1 MEDMK
6 QLMTSE
12 NGEYFSDFTLCLNGR
27 DIKAHKVCYSALF
40 ISDIGKLFEFVMNLC
55 YFEKARIIVTCFLE
69 LSFLVDTRKSK
80 IQLYKQ
86 CAEIV

>member
-40 ISDIGKLFEFVMNLC
+40 ISDIGKLFEFVMNFGLFWESKNNSHVFPWAFISSG
-55 YFEKARIIVTCFLE
+55 YEEIE
-69 LSFLVDTRKSK
+69 DTV
-80 IQLYKQ
+80 I
-86 CAEIV
+86 

>member
-27 DIKAHKVCYSALF
+27 DIKAHKVCYSALC
-40 ISDIGKLFEFVMNLC
+40 ISDIGKLFEFNEFVLFWESKNNSHVFPSAFISSG
-55 YFEKARIIVTCFLE
+55 YEEIEDTII
-69 LSFLVDTRKSK
+69 
-80 IQLYKQ
+80 
-86 CAEIV
+86 